1 MVRQSKHQ
9 WIEER
14 REKFRCPHCGEVVAC
29 SEEGVLGLYSAKILE
44 GISRRVSGYR
54 RATNEFD

>member
-1 MVRQSKHQ
+1 MVRQSKEQ

-29 SEEGVLGLYSAKILE
+29 SEEGVLGLYSAKIFTRHRQGCE
-44 GISRRVSGYR
+44 REKKSYQ
-54 RATNEFD
+54 

>member
-1 MVRQSKHQ
+1 MVRHSKHQ

-29 SEEGVLGLYSAKILE
+29 SEEGVLGLYSAKIFRSHQQACE
-44 GISRRVSGYR
+44 REKMSR
-54 RATNEFD
+54 

>member
-1 MVRQSKHQ
+1 MVSQSKDQ

-14 REKFRCPHCGEVVAC
+14 REKFRCPHCGDVIAC

-44 GISRRVSGYR
+44 GISRRVSEKR
-54 RATNEFD
+54 